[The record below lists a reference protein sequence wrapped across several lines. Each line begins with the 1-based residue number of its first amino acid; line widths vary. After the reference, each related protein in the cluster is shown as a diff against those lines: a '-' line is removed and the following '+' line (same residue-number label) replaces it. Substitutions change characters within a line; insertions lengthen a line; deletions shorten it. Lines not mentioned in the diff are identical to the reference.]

1 MKIEEMI
8 KQKNSDCCGCEACAN
23 ICPKNAISMIRD
35 AEGFAYPKINSEL
48 CIKCGR
54 CDATC
59 PSLNFHEKLAE
70 KLPKVLLAINLDEK
84 VRRHSSSGGVFSALS
99 DLILNDGGIV
109 FGAGFDENFHV
120 VHTSAENFDEME
132 NLRGSKY
139 VQSQIGDIY
148 RRVKKELSTGRK
160 VLFSGT
166 PCQCVGLKSF
176 LGKDFEN
183 LLTMEIFCHGVPAP
197 EIWEQYIDYRGQGNE
212 ISRVDFR
219 NKRNGWSAKMPFKIT
234 FKNCGSYSKFGNND
248 AYYQEF
254 LLNTFLRPSCH
265 SCKFRFPNGQGDIS
279 IGDAWGIKNFAPEMN
294 DGRGT
299 SLLITHTSKGQN
311 FIDRA
316 NLKMSPVDFQI
327 IAAHN
332 PYFLI
337 PSVKD
342 PRREKFFKDFAKSKN
357 AVLTV
362 QKYFLEDRTE
372 IKKANKRQQNELIS
386 AAYKK
391 LLTHCSRQREKN
403 LLVFTKVWNESL
415 SSLLEKFLG
424 ETIKNF
430 GVFIAGIKSDKKNE
444 LHLHC
449 FDTVN
454 ASKVHRLAVTEKDLS
469 EFKNDFGITD
479 IFVVNVEDLKVK
491 AISDWIKTCGLPAY
505 ALNIK

>member
-48 CIKCGR
+48 CIKCGK

-59 PSLNFHEKLAE
+59 PSLNFHEKFAE
-70 KLPKVLLAINLDEK
+70 KLPKVFLAINPDEK
-84 VRRHSSSGGVFSALS
+84 VRRHSSSGGIFSALS
-99 DLILNDGGIV
+99 DLVLNDGGIV

-120 VHTSAENFDEME
+120 VHTSAENFDELE

-148 RRVKKELSTGRK
+148 RRIKKELSTGRK

-166 PCQCVGLKSF
+166 PCQCTGLKSF

-183 LLTMEIFCHGVPAP
+183 LLIVEIFCHGVPSP
-197 EIWEQYIDYRGQGNE
+197 EIWEQYIDYRGQGHE
-212 ISRVDFR
+212 IVDVDFR
-219 NKRNGWSAKMPFKIT
+219 SKRVGWNLNSLFQIT
-234 FKNCGSYSKFGNND
+234 FKDCGRYTSRASKEAFM
-248 AYYQEF
+248 QEF
-254 LLNTFLRPSCH
+254 SLCTIQRPSCH
-265 SCKFRFPNGQGDIS
+265 ECKFRFPNGQGDIS

-299 SLLITHTSKGQN
+299 SIAVIHTSKGQN

-316 NLKMSPVDFQI
+316 NLKTSPIDFHI
-327 IAAHN
+327 IAVHN

-337 PSVKD
+337 PSAKD
-342 PRREKFFKDFAKSKN
+342 SRRENFFKDFAKSKN
-357 AVLTV
+357 AVVTM
-362 QKYFLEDRTE
+362 QKYYLEDRTE
-372 IKKANKRQQNELIS
+372 IRKANKKQQNALLPV
-386 AAYKK
+386 AYKK
-391 LLTHCSRQREKN
+391 ILAHCSRQREKN

-415 SSLLEKFLG
+415 ISLLEKFLG
-424 ETIKNF
+424 ETVKNF
-430 GVFIAGIKSDKKNE
+430 GIFIAGIKSDKKNE
-444 LHLHC
+444 TLLNC

-454 ASKVHRLAVTEKDLS
+454 ASKIHQFALTEKDLS
-469 EFKNDFGITD
+469 EFKNDFGITN
-479 IFVVNVEDLKVK
+479 IFVINVEDLKVK
-491 AISDWIKTCGLPAY
+491 ALSDWIKTCGLPAY
-505 ALNIK
+505 AINIK